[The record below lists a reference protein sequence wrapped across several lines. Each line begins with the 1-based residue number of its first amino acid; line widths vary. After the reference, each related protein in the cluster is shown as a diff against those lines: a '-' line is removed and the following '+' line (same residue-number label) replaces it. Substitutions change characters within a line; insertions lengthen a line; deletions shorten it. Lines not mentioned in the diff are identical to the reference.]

1 MKTDIV
7 LSGVGG
13 QGVLSMAAIIAEATR
28 YEGLHVKQGEVH
40 GMSQRGGSVRAFLR
54 ISDQP
59 VRSDHIAVGTAD
71 MILSLEPVES
81 LRYLPYLRPGGVLIT
96 SIDPVTNIPDYPA
109 REHVLAMLR
118 KLPRMLVIEAADL
131 ARTAGLLLA
140 TNVVMV
146 GAASHFLPI
155 RVESIER
162 CIREGLAFKGEAIV
176 QANLRAFGAGREAV
190 QCAATT

>member
-54 ISDQP
+54 ISDEP
-59 VRSDHIAVGTAD
+59 VQSDHIATGTAD
-71 MILSLEPVES
+71 MILSLEPIES
-81 LRYLPYLRPGGVLIT
+81 LRYLPYLRPGGKLVT
-96 SIDPVTNIPDYPA
+96 SIDPVTNIPDYPD
-109 REHVLAMLR
+109 RENVLAMLNR
-118 KLPRMLVIEAADL
+118 VPGTLVIEAAAL
-131 ARTAGLLLA
+131 ATAAGLLLA

-162 CIREGLAFKGEAIV
+162 CIREGLASKGECV
-176 QANLRAFGAGREAV
+176 VEANLLAFRAGREAV
-190 QCAATT
+190 QCPTTE

>member
-28 YEGLHVKQGEVH
+28 HEGLHVKQGEVH

-54 ISDQP
+54 ISDEP
-59 VRSDHIAVGTAD
+59 VRSDHIPAGTAD
-71 MILSLEPVES
+71 MILSLEPIES
-81 LRYLPYLRPGGVLIT
+81 LRYLPYLAPGGALVT
-96 SIDPVTNIPDYPA
+96 SIDPVTNIPEYPS
-109 REHVLAMLR
+109 RESVLAMLH
-118 KLPRMLVIEAADL
+118 KVPRVLVIEAVAL
-131 ARTAGLLLA
+131 AKAAGLLQA

-155 RVESIER
+155 RRESLES
-162 CIREGLAFKGEAIV
+162 CIREGFAPKGERIV
-176 QANLRAFGAGREAV
+176 DANLRAFRSGREAV
-190 QCAATT
+190 QCATTT